1 MPRARLH
8 GPLSIYCI
16 KANVT
21 CMVASIFTRKEKG
34 TKSNREEAMVDL
46 TIKPDYVALAYQ
58 LVLLHGLIKINVN
71 IKIIANNYN
80 YLSHTLFHLLN
91 VLTHTPKYIFI
102 II

>member
-1 MPRARLH
+1 L
-8 GPLSIYCI
+8 
-16 KANVT
+16 
-21 CMVASIFTRKEKG
+21 VASIFTRKEKG

-58 LVLLHGLIKINVN
+58 LVLLHGLVKINVN

-80 YLSHTLFHLLN
+80 YLSHTVFHLLN
-91 VLTHTPKYIFI
+91 VLTHTLKYIFI

>member
-1 MPRARLH
+1 MV
-8 GPLSIYCI
+8 LSLYCI

-58 LVLLHGLIKINVN
+58 PVLLHG
-71 IKIIANNYN
+71 
-80 YLSHTLFHLLN
+80 
-91 VLTHTPKYIFI
+91 
-102 II
+102 